1 MTEPVPDPGWY
12 AATAVVAPERDRLTY
27 DVDVDV
33 CVVGG
38 GLAGLTT
45 ARELAR
51 RGWSVAVLEAR
62 RVAWS
67 ASGWNAGVVAP
78 GFAESLDRIV
88 ERIGFARMRALWVLS
103 AGGVDYVRSAIR
115 ESQMPGVHPV
125 DGYLT
130 VQRINNPE
138 KVFAQAELIATKLG
152 TEVEAWTTDQVRDV
166 LRSPAY
172 FQGLHLPGGF
182 HIHALNYAIGLAAAA
197 EEAGARIF
205 EETPALAVDPSG
217 VRKRVDTPSGR
228 VRAAHVVLAGSAHLA
243 PLLPMVS
250 ATVLPVTGHVAVSAP
265 LGERLG
271 EAIAYTGAVADTRRI
286 GDRYRIVDGDRLM
299 WDGRVGF
306 RLAAPRRLAARVRRD
321 IRKIYPQLGDVEIA
335 HAWSGTMGYA
345 VHMMPQLGEISP
357 GLWIASAFGDHG
369 LNTSAMAGELIAA
382 AIAGGDD
389 RWRLFGTYDLVYAGG
404 RFGRSAVQVIGWI
417 ARARDRLDEQ
427 IAWRRDVTRARR
439 EAIAARAAEEAR
451 QKVAA
456 EAERLAAE
464 EAERRVEGEAER
476 LATLRA
482 VRYAADEAAYLAS
495 QEAQLRVADELAQ
508 KAAMLAA
515 EEASRQ
521 EEAAR
526 FATAHRMQGARQAG
540 DDRVANAR
548 RAFEEAAQEAERLA
562 AEEAAR
568 QESAR
573 PSSAA
578 YRRRPRNARSRTP
591 PARPRS
597 SRPISPP
604 RKPRTASA
612 RRRRGCPR
620 RRNAWRRRTTR
631 ARRHARRS
639 MRRGRAVHQ
648 PRRRRAHRN
657 AAGGET

>member
-1 MTEPVPDPGWY
+1 MTETTPDPGWY
-12 AATAVVAPERDRLTY
+12 AATAMAAPERDRLTY

-51 RGWSVAVLEAR
+51 RGWSVAVLEGKR
-62 RVAWS
+62 CAWS

-88 ERIGFARMRALWVLS
+88 ERIGFQRMRALWVLS

-115 ESQMPGVHPV
+115 EARMPGVHPV
-125 DGYLT
+125 DGYLA
-130 VQRINNPE
+130 VQRVNNPD

-166 LRSPAY
+166 LRSSAY

-205 EETPALAVDPSG
+205 EETPTLAVDPSG

-228 VRAAHVVLAGSAHLA
+228 VRAGHVVLAGSAHLA

-250 ATVLPVTGHVAVSAP
+250 ATVLPVTGHVAITAP

-271 EAIAYTGAVADTRRI
+271 EAVAYAGAVADTRRI

-299 WDGRVGF
+299 WGGRVGF
-306 RLAAPRRLAARVRRD
+306 RLASPRRLASRVRRD
-321 IRKIYPQLGDVEIA
+321 IGRIYPQLGEVEIA
-335 HAWSGTMGYA
+335 HAWSGIMGYA
-345 VHMMPQLGEISP
+345 VHMMPQIGEISP
-357 GLWIASAFGDHG
+357 GLWIASAFGGHG

-389 RWRLFGTYDLVYAGG
+389 RWRLFGSYDLVYAGG
-404 RFGRSAVQVIGWI
+404 RFGRSAVQVIAWF
-417 ARARDRLDEQ
+417 ARARDGLDEQ
-427 IAWRRDVTRARR
+427 IAWRRDVTRARQ
-439 EAIAARAAEEAR
+439 EALAARVAEEAR
-451 QKVAA
+451 QKAAA

-464 EAERRVEGEAER
+464 EAERRAEGEVER

-482 VRYAADEAAYLAS
+482 VRHAADEAAYLAS
-495 QEAQLRVADELAQ
+495 QEAQLRVADESAH

-521 EEAAR
+521 EEAA
-526 FATAHRMQGARQAG
+526 AHRMHGAQQAG
-540 DDRVANAR
+540 NDRVANAR

-568 QESAR
+568 QAERQALERRMSEETAQRALEDATREAAEQSAHIAAEEAAHR
-573 PSSAA
+573 IRQETARLAAEAERLAGDDGAGATVDATGEGDAPTDDTPSSGQ
-578 YRRRPRNARSRTP
+578 RT
-591 PARPRS
+591 
-597 SRPISPP
+597 
-604 RKPRTASA
+604 
-612 RRRRGCPR
+612 RRRRNVKAP
-620 RRNAWRRRTTR
+620 
-631 ARRHARRS
+631 
-639 MRRGRAVHQ
+639 
-648 PRRRRAHRN
+648 
-657 AAGGET
+657 